1 MNALLPL
8 LPLQEALIQPSLL
21 ARGQPRG
28 LGCHPPAWSAASNI
42 RYSPHLDQ
50 QLLALNVQSS

>member
-28 LGCHPPAWSAASNI
+28 LGCHPPAWSAASNT

-50 QLLALNVQSS
+50 QLLASNV